1 MQNRICKAIS
11 TIVMTAVLVL
21 GILFMLIGY
30 ELYSKEAR
38 DALMSSADTALSFTD
53 KPEEIYDVMKN
64 AVSFDVRVTM
74 IDNDGNVL
82 YDSTSPA
89 ALSENH
95 LDRPEVRQAIENGSG
110 TAERYSNTLSRR
122 TYYYAVKTDGGIIR
136 FSCNTQGISAIFLGA
151 IPIFLA
157 AWGLVMV
164 VAVVVSM
171 KLSENIVT
179 PIRKMIKSMDVF
191 DDTIEESIADYGE
204 YEELLPMVKL
214 VARMK
219 REIKDYIAS
228 LSAEKNTI
236 GLITA
241 NMTEGMILIDRNDD
255 IISINR
261 SACDLVNP
269 VFPAESGRNIIEFCR
284 NTDFME
290 LIEQSKCAAS
300 VTGTFSSEGRFLRAF
315 ISRISSEDKLSG
327 AVIIIVD
334 ETEIHL
340 AEEMRRDFSANVS
353 HELKTPLTTI
363 RGFAEMLGGGMI
375 TYGDDIRRYGKR
387 IYDEANRLLNVIN
400 DIIRLSEI
408 EENHSE
414 IFTETNLSAVAKEVA
429 ENLAEKAKRLEIDLS
444 VSGSDVTIQA
454 NGGYIYEMIYNLT
467 ENAVKYNRP
476 GGKVLVDVSRAGDK
490 AVITVADNGIGIPK
504 EHQGRIFERFYRV
517 DKSHSKQ
524 TGGTGLGLSIVKHI
538 AALHHGSISV
548 DSEDGK
554 GTVFTVM
561 LPMTQQTAMAPV
573 Q

>member
-110 TAERYSNTLSRR
+110 TAERYSNTLSKR
-122 TYYYAVKTDGGIIR
+122 TYYYAVKIDGGIIR

-157 AWGLVMV
+157 AWGLVIV

-191 DDTIEESIADYGE
+191 DDTIEESIADYSE

-269 VFPAESGRNIIEFCR
+269 VFPAENGRNIIEFCR

-363 RGFAEMLGGGMI
+363 KGFGEMLENGLITDGEDVKKYGG
-375 TYGDDIRRYGKR
+375 T
-387 IYDEANRLLNVIN
+387 IYRESTRLLSLIN

-408 EENHSE
+408 EENDVAANPKTDLLE
-414 IFTETNLSAVAKEVA
+414 VAKNA
-429 ENLAEKAKRLEIDLS
+429 ADSLSGKAEKNDVTVTVDGEQTFAHANQMYISELFVNLIDNAIKYNKRGGSVRVTVSKIDRNAVIS
-444 VSGSDVTIQA
+444 VS
-454 NGGYIYEMIYNLT
+454 
-467 ENAVKYNRP
+467 
-476 GGKVLVDVSRAGDK
+476 
-490 AVITVADNGIGIPK
+490 DNGIGIPDDSK
-504 EHQGRIFERFYRV
+504 DRIFERFYRV
-517 DKSHSKQ
+517 DKSHSRAI
-524 TGGTGLGLSIVKHI
+524 GGTGLGLSIVKHI
-538 AALHHGSISV
+538 VNYHK
-548 DSEDGK
+548 GK
-554 GTVFTVM
+554 IHLESTLGEGTTITVY
-561 LPMTQQTAMAPV
+561 LPL
-573 Q
+573 

>member
-1 MQNRICKAIS
+1 
-11 TIVMTAVLVL
+11 MTAVLVL

-64 AVSFDVRVTM
+64 AVSFNVRVTM

-110 TAERYSNTLSRR
+110 TAERYSNTLSKR

-191 DDTIEESIADYGE
+191 DDTIEESIADYSE

-290 LIEQSKCAAS
+290 LIEQSKSAAS

-375 TYGDDIRRYGKR
+375 TDGDDIRRYGKR
-387 IYDEANRLLNVIN
+387 IYDESNRLLNVIN

-444 VSGSDVTIQA
+444 VSGSDVTEI
-454 NGGYIYEMIYNLT
+454 G
-467 ENAVKYNRP
+467 
-476 GGKVLVDVSRAGDK
+476 RAH
-490 AVITVADNGIGIPK
+490 V
-504 EHQGRIFERFYRV
+504 
-517 DKSHSKQ
+517 
-524 TGGTGLGLSIVKHI
+524 
-538 AALHHGSISV
+538 
-548 DSEDGK
+548 
-554 GTVFTVM
+554 
-561 LPMTQQTAMAPV
+561 
-573 Q
+573 